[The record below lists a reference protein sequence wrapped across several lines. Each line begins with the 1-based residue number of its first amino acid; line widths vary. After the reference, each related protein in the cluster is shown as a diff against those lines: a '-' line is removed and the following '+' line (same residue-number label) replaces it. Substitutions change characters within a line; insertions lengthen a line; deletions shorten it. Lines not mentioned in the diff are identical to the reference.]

1 MAQGRDCEEDRAAI
15 AIGGPKDG
23 TAVPQGQHE
32 RSVPTLQ
39 DRSLVFGPETAV
51 PALPHSH
58 RSRGPAPSPSWL
70 HAPLLAWYARRR
82 RDLPWRQGADPYRVL
97 VSEFM
102 LQQTQAERV
111 TPRFSAFLQQFPDFA
126 ALAAATTADVLR
138 AWSGLGYNQRAL
150 RLQQIARTV
159 TAQFGGILP
168 SDSADLRRLPGIG
181 PYTAAAVACF
191 AFGAQIATV
200 DTNIRRVLQRLVGA
214 DGPDSQLTERQVWE
228 LAGAALPEG
237 RAADW
242 NQALMDLGATVCTA
256 RAPACPRCPVAD
268 LCRFR
273 QDGRTSDIPPA
284 PVRRTKPKPPQ
295 PFVGSS
301 RYYRGR
307 VLRVLSGLDPGAG
320 LALPVLGRQ
329 IKEDYAGYDAT
340 WLESVLTRL
349 ERDGLVALEHEEG
362 EITARL
368 PES

>member
-1 MAQGRDCEEDRAAI
+1 VGIEAGPLQAQ
-15 AIGGPKDG
+15 
-23 TAVPQGQHE
+23 
-32 RSVPTLQ
+32 
-39 DRSLVFGPETAV
+39 
-51 PALPHSH
+51 
-58 RSRGPAPSPSWL
+58 
-70 HAPLLAWYARRR
+70 LLAWYAQHR
-82 RDLPWRQGADPYRVL
+82 RDLPWRQGAGPYRVL

-111 TPRFSAFLQQFPDFA
+111 TPRFTAFLQQFPDFA
-126 ALAAATTADVLR
+126 ALATATTADVLR

-159 TAQFGGILP
+159 TAQYGGDLP
-168 SDSADLRRLPGIG
+168 SNIADLRRLPGIG

-214 DGPDSQLTERQVWE
+214 DAPDSRLTERQVWE

-242 NQALMDLGATVCTA
+242 NQALMDLGATICTA
-256 RAPACPRCPVAD
+256 NAPDCAHCPVAD

-273 QDGRTSDIPPA
+273 RDGRSSDAPPA
-284 PVRRTKPKPPQ
+284 PTHRTRSKSPQ

-307 VLRVLSGLDPGAG
+307 VLRVLAALDPGAG
-320 LALPVLGRQ
+320 MALPALGRQ

-340 WLESVLTRL
+340 WLEPMLAQL
-349 ERDGLVALEHEEG
+349 ERDGLVALGDDEG

-368 PES
+368 PEG

>member
-1 MAQGRDCEEDRAAI
+1 MDGAMRRCGDEGIEAGPLQAQ
-15 AIGGPKDG
+15 
-23 TAVPQGQHE
+23 
-32 RSVPTLQ
+32 
-39 DRSLVFGPETAV
+39 
-51 PALPHSH
+51 
-58 RSRGPAPSPSWL
+58 
-70 HAPLLAWYARRR
+70 LLAWYAQHR

-111 TPRFSAFLQQFPDFA
+111 TPRFTAFLQQFPDFA

-159 TAQFGGILP
+159 TAQYGGILP
-168 SDSADLRRLPGIG
+168 SGIADLRRLPGIG

-191 AFGAQIATV
+191 AFGAQTATV
-200 DTNIRRVLQRLVGA
+200 DTNIRRVLQRIVAGG
-214 DGPDSQLTERQVWE
+214 GPDSDLTERQVWA
-228 LAGAALPEG
+228 LAEAALPEG

-242 NQALMDLGATVCTA
+242 NQALMDLGATICTA
-256 RAPACPRCPVAD
+256 RAPDCPHCPVAD

-273 QDGRTSDIPPA
+273 QDGWTSDVPA
-284 PVRRTKPKPPQ
+284 PIARRTQPRPPQ

-307 VLRVLSGLDPGAG
+307 VLRVLSALDPGAG
-320 LALPVLGRQ
+320 MALPALGRQ
-329 IKEDYAGYDAT
+329 IKEDYAGYDGT
-340 WLESVLTRL
+340 WLESVLTQL
-349 ERDGLVALEHEEG
+349 ERDGLVALEHDEG

-368 PES
+368 PEG

>member
-1 MAQGRDCEEDRAAI
+1 
-15 AIGGPKDG
+15 
-23 TAVPQGQHE
+23 
-32 RSVPTLQ
+32 
-39 DRSLVFGPETAV
+39 
-51 PALPHSH
+51 
-58 RSRGPAPSPSWL
+58 
-70 HAPLLAWYARRR
+70 
-82 RDLPWRQGADPYRVL
+82 VL

-111 TPRFSAFLQQFPDFA
+111 APRFSAFLQQFPDFA

-228 LAGAALPEG
+228 LAGATLPEG

-242 NQALMDLGATVCTA
+242 NQALMDLGATICTA
-256 RAPACPRCPVAD
+256 RAPACPHCPVAD

-273 QDGRTSDIPPA
+273 KDGRTSDIPPA
-284 PVRRTKPKPPQ
+284 PVRRTKPKSPQ

-329 IKEDYAGYDAT
+329 IKEDYASYDAT